1 MGRVGKEEREKL
13 NNIPNGKF
21 QIMNKE
27 NRINFELIYQLVID
41 LNSKDL
47 DIPLVQALKIA
58 KEQFQTYWLIKILTE
73 SI

>member
-1 MGRVGKEEREKL
+1 
-13 NNIPNGKF
+13 
-21 QIMNKE
+21 MNKE

-58 KEQFQTYWLIKILTE
+58 KERFQSYWLIKILTG